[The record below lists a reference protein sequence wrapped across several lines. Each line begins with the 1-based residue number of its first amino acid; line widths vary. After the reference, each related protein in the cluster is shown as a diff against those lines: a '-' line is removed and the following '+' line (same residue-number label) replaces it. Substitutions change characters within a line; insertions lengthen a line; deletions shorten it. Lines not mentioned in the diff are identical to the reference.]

1 MSFKL
6 IEDVQEFDSKVQVLN
21 FISVLLEHAGDKI
34 IPFASQL
41 SQFFQMIWDE
51 SAGESLLQIQLL
63 TALKTF
69 VSSLGFQSP
78 LSYHVLIPILQNGVN
93 IDSPDAL
100 NLLEDSVLVS
110 DS

>member
-1 MSFKL
+1 L
-6 IEDVQEFDSKVQVLN
+6 PN
-21 FISVLLEHAGDKI
+21 FVFL
-34 IPFASQL
+34 
-41 SQFFQMIWDE
+41 FQIWKE

-63 TALKTF
+63 TALRTF

-78 LSYHVLIPILQNGVN
+78 LSYHMLIPILQSGINV
-93 IDSPDAL
+93 DSPDAL

>member
-1 MSFKL
+1 MP
-6 IEDVQEFDSKVQVLN
+6 N
-21 FISVLLEHAGDKI
+21 FVFL
-34 IPFASQL
+34 
-41 SQFFQMIWDE
+41 FQIWNE

-63 TALKTF
+63 TALRTF

-78 LSYHVLIPILQNGVN
+78 LSYHMLIPILQSGINV
-93 IDSPDAL
+93 DSPDAL

>member
-1 MSFKL
+1 M
-6 IEDVQEFDSKVQVLN
+6 
-21 FISVLLEHAGDKI
+21 
-34 IPFASQL
+34 IPFCVSNLLVAFFFL
-41 SQFFQMIWDE
+41 FFQIWNE

-63 TALKTF
+63 TALRTF

>member
-1 MSFKL
+1 MP
-6 IEDVQEFDSKVQVLN
+6 N
-21 FISVLLEHAGDKI
+21 FVFL
-34 IPFASQL
+34 
-41 SQFFQMIWDE
+41 FQIWKE

-63 TALKTF
+63 TALRTF

-78 LSYHVLIPILQNGVN
+78 LSYHMLIPILQSGINV
-93 IDSPDAL
+93 DSPDAL